1 MHRRPVRVPAV
12 LLTLLLATPIWS
24 DPRPPVALDGA
35 HLRLELEKLRVTGT
49 ALYVAAHPD
58 DENTAML
65 AWLANG
71 KKVRTAYLAM
81 TRGDGGQNLIGSDV
95 GDKLGV
101 IRTQELLAARRVDD
115 AEQYFT
121 RAIDFG
127 FSKGPDE
134 TLGIWGRDSVLSDVV
149 RVIRM
154 LRPDVIITR
163 FATDGSGGHGHH
175 TASAILAEEAF
186 AAAADPARFPDQ
198 LHEGLKPWQAKRL
211 VWNAYRFGNA
221 GPDTTSGRLRIDLGA
236 YDPLLGRSYTE
247 LAGESRSMHK
257 TQGFGAAERR
267 GVFVNTYEHRLGV
280 KATTDLFEGVDLT
293 WKRFPG
299 GDKVDALLAKA
310 LAAFDEKHPQTIVP
324 TLLDAYAAMQAI
336 PDQPLVRERERDLER
351 VIEACSGLWL
361 EAVAARPLVSP
372 GSSVKVVV
380 TALDR
385 AGTGVQIR
393 EVAIRPGGAGWTH
406 GTVKLEPNVAWS
418 DTVNVAIAPDAPI
431 GQPYWLA
438 DPPGKG
444 LATVKD
450 PALIGLPENP
460 PSYVARFAL
469 QIGTRQITI
478 ERPLVYRW
486 VDPVYGERY
495 RTMEVAPP
503 VRMKF
508 DREFRLVEPFNY
520 LGGGPKPLHPS
531 ALVGVTLSATDLPID
546 GVLSVA
552 SPNLGYELID
562 SSGVQKQK
570 ADVHLRPG
578 RPDTTFHFSIGAA
591 VKGENAVV
599 PPGRLAELTATFE
612 ANGRRYSTRVVELDY
627 PHIPLQVMEP
637 RMAIPVVEDGIWCAA
652 KNVAYLMGSGDS
664 GPDVLRELGATV
676 TLLDDGDVETA
687 DLSRFDCIVV
697 GVRAY
702 NTRPRL
708 RALQPRLLDYVSK
721 GGRLVVQY
729 QTADDALKDRIGPYP
744 MTISRD
750 RVTVE
755 EAPMR
760 FLKTDHPL
768 LNKPNKI
775 ADGDFAGWVQERGL
789 YYANPWDP
797 KYDTPLSANDPGEP
811 PRDGGLLYTRYG
823 KGVFIYTGLAFFRQL
838 PAGVPGAWRLFANLV
853 SPEH

>member
-1 MHRRPVRVPAV
+1 MHPSRKWIGLVIPF
-12 LLTLLLATPIWS
+12 LLLASPILG
-24 DPRPPVALDGA
+24 DPRPPLALDAA
-35 HLRLELEKLRVTGT
+35 HIRLELEKLRVTGT
-49 ALYVAAHPD
+49 ALYIGAHPD
-58 DENTAML
+58 DENTSML

-71 KKVRTAYLAM
+71 KKVRTAYLAL

-95 GDKLGV
+95 GDRLGV
-101 IRTQELLAARRVDD
+101 IRTQELLAARRVDG

-134 TLGIWGRDSVLSDVV
+134 TLGIWGRDSVLADMV

-186 AAAADPARFPDQ
+186 TDAADPARFPDQ
-198 LHEGLKPWQAKRL
+198 LHEGLATWQAKRL
-211 VWNAYRFGNA
+211 VWNAYRFGGA
-221 GPDTTSGRLRIDLGA
+221 GPDTTSGRLKIDLGA

-267 GVFVNTYEHRLGV
+267 GVWVNTYEHRLGV
-280 KATTDLFEGVDLT
+280 RANTDLFDGVDLT
-293 WKRFPG
+293 WRRFRG
-299 GDKVDALLAKA
+299 GDKVEALLGKA
-310 LAAFDEKHPQTIVP
+310 LTAFDEKHPQTIVP

-336 PDQPLVRERERDLER
+336 PDQPLVRQRERDLER

-361 EAVAARPLVSP
+361 EAVAARPLVTP

-385 AGTGVQIR
+385 AGSGAQIQ

-406 GTVKLEPNVAWS
+406 GMVKLEPNVPWS
-418 DTVNVAIAPDAPI
+418 DTVNVTIAPDAPI

-438 DPPGKG
+438 DPPVRG

-450 PALIGLPENP
+450 PSLIGLPENP
-460 PSYVARFAL
+460 PAFRARFAL
-469 QIGTRQITI
+469 KIGTQTITI

-508 DREFRLVEPFNY
+508 DREVRRIDPP
-520 LGGGPKPLHPS
+520 GG
-531 ALVGVTLSATDLPID
+531 ADARRAVARAGVSVAATDMPSTGTLRLETPGTLTATPATIA
-546 GVLSVA
+546 LA
-552 SPNLGYELID
+552 
-562 SSGVQKQK
+562 
-570 ADVHLRPG
+570 LRPG
-578 RPDTTFHFSIGAA
+578 AADTTVFFELRAKEASAA
-591 VKGENAVV
+591 VDPLRGPAQV
-599 PPGRLAELTATFE
+599 AAIFE
-612 ANGRRYSTRVVELDY
+612 REGRRYDTRLVELDY
-627 PHIPLQVMEP
+627 AHIPLQVMEP
-637 RMAIPVVEDGIWCAA
+637 PAMLRVVEDPTMCTAR
-652 KNVAYLMGSGDS
+652 NVAYLMGSGDA

-676 TLLDDGDVETA
+676 TLLDDGDLETT
-687 DLSRFDCIVV
+687 DLARFDCIVV

-775 ADGDFAGWVQERGL
+775 TDADFAGWVQERGL

-811 PRDGGLLYTRYG
+811 PRDGGLLYARYG

-853 SPEH
+853 SPER